1 MHKQFKY
8 HLTPVLKIFYCGLST
23 WKSTTM
29 FFKFTSIANLSDS
42 DDELYKA
49 KLVRRHAK
57 AETLLRQQKEKECLE
72 RQAWK
77 EMKIAEQK

>member
-1 MHKQFKY
+1 
-8 HLTPVLKIFYCGLST
+8 
-23 WKSTTM
+23 M

-72 RQAWK
+72 RQA
-77 EMKIAEQK
+77 